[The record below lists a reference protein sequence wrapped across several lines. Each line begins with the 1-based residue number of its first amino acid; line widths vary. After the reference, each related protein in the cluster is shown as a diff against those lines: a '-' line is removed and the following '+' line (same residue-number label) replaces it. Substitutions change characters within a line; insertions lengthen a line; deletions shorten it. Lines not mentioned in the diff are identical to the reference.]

1 MRGRGD
7 SQCPGRLRALEHAG
21 AAPHRPGRQ
30 RLRAVLLAQRSPG
43 LVLSG
48 AAMIAAEPRLT
59 LASLAALL
67 VAGCSPAIPATPM
80 RTPPAACCPVSL
92 PRIPANRAAPT
103 PAPRVVPATGTPAVP
118 CCPLRVTPAPSIA
131 RATPTPVPS
140 TSTTPSPPA
149 DPLARAR
156 RPARLTLL
164 SPCQVIIGTLV
175 NVGPEDDADT
185 HIWLRPDPAHPGLP
199 NAANVCLTPTPPALL
214 LEIVPAF
221 SGQPAAPSTA
231 AACAPNP
238 IARPP
243 LRARTRACGG

>member
-1 MRGRGD
+1 MPGRRD
-7 SQCPGRLRALEHAG
+7 SQPPAGVRALEHAG

-92 PRIPANRAAPT
+92 PRTPGSRAAPT

-118 CCPLRVTPAPSIA
+118 CSPLPATPAPSIA
-131 RATPTPVPS
+131 AATP
-140 TSTTPSPPA
+140 PPA
-149 DPLARAR
+149 P
-156 RPARLTLL
+156 
-164 SPCQVIIGTLV
+164 
-175 NVGPEDDADT
+175 
-185 HIWLRPDPAHPGLP
+185 
-199 NAANVCLTPTPPALL
+199 
-214 LEIVPAF
+214 
-221 SGQPAAPSTA
+221 
-231 AACAPNP
+231 
-238 IARPP
+238 
-243 LRARTRACGG
+243 